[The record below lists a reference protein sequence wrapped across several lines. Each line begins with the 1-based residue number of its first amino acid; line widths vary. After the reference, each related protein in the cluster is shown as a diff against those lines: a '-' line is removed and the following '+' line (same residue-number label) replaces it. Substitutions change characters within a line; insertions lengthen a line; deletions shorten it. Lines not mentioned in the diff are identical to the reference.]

1 MRDYKSFAQKIISSG
16 EFSGSVLL
24 DEPMARY
31 TTFKIGGA
39 VPVFFEPE
47 NTDSLMVLLAALES
61 EKISC
66 FILGGGVSQS
76 LDLFKDDL
84 IAEIND
90 KLFLPIDKT
99 VKIEYS
105 GLGYYASLCGAAA
118 VAYGANKQRELN
130 KGE

>member
-1 MRDYKSFAQKIISSG
+1 MKKRLAIDFG
-16 EFSGSVLL
+16 GSKALGAVIAKAATLL
-24 DEPMARY
+24 DVNVCY
-31 TTFKIGGA
+31 
-39 VPVFFEPE
+39 
-47 NTDSLMVLLAALES
+47 
-61 EKISC
+61 
-66 FILGGGVSQS
+66 LGGRVSQS

-118 VAYGANKQRELN
+118 VVYGANKQRELN

>member
-1 MRDYKSFAQKIISSG
+1 MTGIWKEKKNEKVSCNRHRRIKSSG
-16 EFSGSVLL
+16 GRR
-24 DEPMARY
+24 AA
-31 TTFKIGGA
+31 KAQGA
-39 VPVFFEPE
+39 VIAK
-47 NTDSLMVLLAALES
+47 AATFLDVNV
-61 EKISC
+61 C
-66 FILGGGVSQS
+66 YLGGRVSQS
-76 LDLFKDDL
+76 LDLFKDDI

-118 VAYGANKQRELN
+118 VVYGANKQRELN